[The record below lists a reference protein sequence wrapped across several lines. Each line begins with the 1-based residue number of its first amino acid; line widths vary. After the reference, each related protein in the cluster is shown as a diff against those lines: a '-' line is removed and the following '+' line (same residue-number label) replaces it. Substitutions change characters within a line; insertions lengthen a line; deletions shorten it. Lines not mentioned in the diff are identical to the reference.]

1 MSEILE
7 LFESNGPQATL
18 RNSQGAPLI
27 LKDVAITGE
36 LRGAMFETHVRQT
49 FSNPTDTH
57 AEVVYSFP
65 LPWGATLLGVE
76 VQLGQ
81 VKLNGT
87 VVAKAQAAEQ
97 YEETLSKG
105 DAAIMLERGNDGNYV
120 LHLGNLA
127 PGEQC
132 VIDMHYGQL
141 LQFEQGGL
149 RLAIPTVIAPRFGD
163 AVREGGLAPYQV
175 PETDLLAEYGFN
187 LTLKLHG
194 DLVNARIASPSHPI
208 SVARNSAADVVTIAL
223 TQQSYL
229 DRDFILVLDQLAQ
242 CSVATVAPDYVDE
255 KTFVTT
261 ASFSPSIPNAKAQN
275 TAVKILVDCSGSM
288 SGGSIQAARRALMAV
303 VKKFNTGDKFS
314 LSKFGSSVEHRSKSL
329 WTTSE
334 QSRLGAEKWIG
345 ELEAD
350 MGGTDMLD
358 AIAST
363 FALAHGSPCDVLLIT
378 DGQIHGIDAMIKK
391 AKDSKHRVFSVG
403 IGSSPS
409 ENLLRRLAVETNGA
423 CDFVAAG
430 EAVEPAIV
438 RMFNRLRSPA
448 VTKVSVQ
455 WPEGFTPKLLTKV
468 DSTAFEG
475 DTLHASA
482 WFSTKPT
489 GRITLLGQLVG
500 QSTVQ
505 ELGSV
510 EINEIPA
517 TSTSLWRLAAAGH
530 MQQFADTTQAT
541 KLALDYQLVTEHTN
555 FLMLHERSAEDKAPN
570 MPELHKVKQMLPAGW
585 GGAGMDQ
592 VHFMITSAS
601 LSCDGSTSYELSS
614 PTVMRSRG
622 VRSPQVRS
630 LEISGMD
637 HYDIPAFLRRQIDPV
652 PTIGAVGDRITIKAD
667 RIWFKLNDAQET
679 IFALLTPNPKAIG
692 ARIWFVNQKHE
703 VFDYMDFASLEDAVN
718 ALQVN
723 GFSDY
728 VKKKFSLLNRVRTRY
743 TWKCEDHTRIF
754 TNSPAWVKP

>member
-1 MSEILE
+1 MA
-7 LFESNGPQATL
+7 N
-18 RNSQGAPLI
+18 
-27 LKDVAITGE
+27 
-36 LRGAMFETHVRQT
+36 H
-49 FSNPTDTH
+49 
-57 AEVVYSFP
+57 
-65 LPWGATLLGVE
+65 
-76 VQLGQ
+76 
-81 VKLNGT
+81 
-87 VVAKAQAAEQ
+87 
-97 YEETLSKG
+97 
-105 DAAIMLERGNDGNYV
+105 
-120 LHLGNLA
+120 
-127 PGEQC
+127 
-132 VIDMHYGQL
+132 
-141 LQFEQGGL
+141 
-149 RLAIPTVIAPRFGD
+149 
-163 AVREGGLAPYQV
+163 
-175 PETDLLAEYGFN
+175 
-187 LTLKLHG
+187 
-194 DLVNARIASPSHPI
+194 
-208 SVARNSAADVVTIAL
+208 AADHMLTVAL
-223 TQQSYL
+223 AKQSYL
-229 DRDFILVLDQLAQ
+229 DHDFILVLDQLAQ

-255 KTFVTT
+255 KTFVAT
-261 ASFSPSIPNAKAQN
+261 ASFSPSIPNAKEQK

-288 SGGSIQAARRALMAV
+288 SGGSIQAARRALMAI

-345 ELEAD
+345 ELQAD

-358 AIAST
+358 AIEST
-363 FALAHGSPCDVLLIT
+363 FALAHSSPCDVLLIT

-403 IGSSPS
+403 IGSSP
-409 ENLLRRLAVETNGA
+409 NDHLLRRLAVETNGA

-448 VTKVSVQ
+448 VTQVSVQ
-455 WPEGFTPKLLTKV
+455 WPEGFTPKLLTKI
-468 DSTAFEG
+468 DSTAFDG

-482 WFSTKPT
+482 WFNTKPT

-500 QSTVQ
+500 QNTVQ
-505 ELGSV
+505 ELGTV
-510 EINEIPA
+510 EINETPA
-517 TSTSLWRLAAAGH
+517 TSTALSRLAAAGN
-530 MQQFADTTQAT
+530 MQHLADIAQTT

-592 VHFMITSAS
+592 IHYMRTSLS
-601 LSCDGSTSYELSS
+601 LSCDESMSYELSS
-614 PTVMRSRG
+614 PTVMRGRG

-652 PTIGAVGDRITIKAD
+652 PKIGAIGDRITIKAD

-679 IFALLTPNPKAIG
+679 IFALFTPNPQAIG
-692 ARIWFVNQKHE
+692 ARIWFVNHKHE
-703 VFDYMDFASLEDAVN
+703 VFDYMDFVSLEDAVN
-718 ALQVN
+718 ALQLN

-743 TWKCEDHTRIF
+743 TWKCEDHTRVF
-754 TNSPAWVKP
+754 TNSATWIKK

>member
-36 LRGAMFETHVRQT
+36 LRGAMFEAHVRQT
-49 FSNPTDTH
+49 FSNPTNTH

-175 PETDLLAEYGFN
+175 PETDLLTEYGFN

-255 KTFVTT
+255 KTFVAT

-482 WFSTKPT
+482 WFHTKPT

-517 TSTSLWRLAAAGH
+517 TSTALSRLAAAEH

-703 VFDYMDFASLEDAVN
+703 VFDYMDFASLEGAVN